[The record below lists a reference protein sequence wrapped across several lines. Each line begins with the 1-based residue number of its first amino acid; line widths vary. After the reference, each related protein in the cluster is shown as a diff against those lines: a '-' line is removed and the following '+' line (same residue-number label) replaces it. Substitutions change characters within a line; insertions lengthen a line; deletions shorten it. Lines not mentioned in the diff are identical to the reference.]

1 MSNFWNKIFLPFVF
15 ILVTTVV
22 VLAQTDKPR
31 DNAPYTRLGL
41 GDLSDQFFSAQAGM
55 GGLSAAYHDSYQM
68 NISNPASYS
77 HLRSAAFEI
86 GMFAQY
92 NKIKNANNKENT
104 ASSWT
109 GDLGYLSLG
118 FPLKNP
124 INELL
129 DQKKKKYHWGMN
141 FTLLP
146 YSVVNYNIVEKNEM
160 VYADTMTSVDF
171 LYQGTGGTYK
181 VMWGN
186 SMKYKNFSVGLN
198 LGYFFGNI
206 GNNKDVNFTA
216 LPNANHN
223 RFEDDFSVG
232 GLTWNVGVQYDFI
245 LETKKES
252 DEPTKYVTIGA
263 YGNTNNKYTLTRDR
277 YWRTINFGYQ
287 STSDTIFS
295 VQGAGTIESKSYL
308 PAELAIGV
316 MYVKKDKLKLGAD
329 FKFQSWKEYTNDLVA
344 GETIKPNVSTW
355 RVAIGGEYL
364 ASKFLYNNYFKTVRY
379 RFGAFYGKDPRSVQG
394 GHIMKYGATFGMGMP
409 IILPRQKKSFVN
421 LGLELGQIGLDDAL
435 KTTYFKINLGF
446 TLNDDGWFYKRKFN

>member
-1 MSNFWNKIFLPFVF
+1 MSNFWNKIFLGF
-15 ILVTTVV
+15 ILFLATTTIA
-22 VLAQTDKPR
+22 LAQPR

-41 GDLSDQFFSAQAGM
+41 GDLTDQYFFPQAGM
-55 GGLSAAYHDSYQM
+55 GGLGAAYHDFYNM

-92 NKIKNANNKENT
+92 NKITDAKNKDNT
-104 ASSWT
+104 ATSWT

-124 INELL
+124 INEVLE
-129 DQKKKKYHWGMN
+129 QKKKPYHWGMN

-146 YSVVNYNIVEKNEM
+146 YSVVNYNILEKTEIT
-160 VYADTMTSVDF
+160 YADSLTAVDF

-206 GNNKDVNFTA
+206 SNNKNVNFRDFS
-216 LPNANHN
+216 NANQN
-223 RFEDDFSVG
+223 RFDDNFSVG
-232 GLTWNVGVQYDFI
+232 GLTWNVGAQYDFI
-245 LETKKES
+245 LETKKDA

-277 YWRTINFGYQ
+277 YWRTVNFGYQ
-287 STSDTIFS
+287 STSDTIPS
-295 VQGAGTIESKSYL
+295 VTGSETIEHKDYL
-308 PAELAIGV
+308 PAEFSIGV
-316 MYVKKDKLKLGAD
+316 MYVKVNKLRLGAD
-329 FKFQSWKEYTNDLVA
+329 FKIQSWKEYTRDLVA
-344 GETIKPNVSTW
+344 AGDENKPNVKTW
-355 RVAIGGEYL
+355 RAAIGGEYL
-364 ASKFLYNNYFKTVRY
+364 ADANSYNNFLKKVRY
-379 RFGAFYGKDPRSVQG
+379 RFGAFYGKDPRSVQND
-394 GHIMKYGATFGMGMP
+394 HLLKYGVTFGMGMP
-409 IILPRQKKSFVN
+409 ITLPQQKKSFVN
-421 LGLELGQIGLDDAL
+421 FGLELGQIGLADAL

-446 TLNDDGWFYKRKFN
+446 TLNDNTWFLKRKFN